1 MTDDLEL
8 DEDLDDLDEALEEQD
23 EDEEDDGGW
32 DAGPFLAGLVVGA
45 AVGAGLALLFA
56 PAPGRT
62 TRRRIQRRVGELERE
77 VGDRLEAAAKVAKR
91 EFRDRKGELRDRIE
105 RGIEQLEELRG

>member
-8 DEDLDDLDEALEEQD
+8 DEDLDGLDEAPEAEDD
-23 EDEEDDGGW
+23 EDDGW

-62 TRRRIQRRVGELERE
+62 TRRRIRRRVGELERQ
-77 VGDRLEAAAKVAKR
+77 VGDRIEEAGKVVRR
-91 EFRDRKGELRDRIE
+91 EFKDRKEELRDRIE
-105 RGIEQLEELRG
+105 RGIAQMEELGR